1 MYIEIKVSHR
11 YWSCKNRNE
20 IEDIDDLSTMKNE
33 YASETSP
40 IVHYK
45 GMLHSLSPCTIV
57 NFTDNVTIR
66 TKCSLGP
73 TSIVRPTDKSSVAL
87 QLLPTYY
94 TYLVFFNHY
103 VAIVY
108 GTLTVCIVSKTT
120 SLQHPPTG
128 PPQVYLHRVLSLDHL
143 ERKVNAQGFV
153 MYQWAVAE
161 AV

>member
-1 MYIEIKVSHR
+1 MHMYIEIKVSHR

-20 IEDIDDLSTMKNE
+20 IEDIYELSTMKND

-45 GMLHSLSPCTIV
+45 GMQHSLSPCTIV

-87 QLLPTYY
+87 QLLLTYY
-94 TYLVFFNHY
+94 T
-103 VAIVY
+103 
-108 GTLTVCIVSKTT
+108 
-120 SLQHPPTG
+120 
-128 PPQVYLHRVLSLDHL
+128 
-143 ERKVNAQGFV
+143 
-153 MYQWAVAE
+153 
-161 AV
+161 

>member
-1 MYIEIKVSHR
+1 MKMKKDTHVGYIEIKVSHR

-20 IEDIDDLSTMKNE
+20 IEDIYDLSTMKNE

-45 GMLHSLSPCTIV
+45 GMQHSLSPCTIV

-87 QLLPTYY
+87 QLQYY
-94 TYLVFFNHY
+94 
-103 VAIVY
+103 
-108 GTLTVCIVSKTT
+108 
-120 SLQHPPTG
+120 
-128 PPQVYLHRVLSLDHL
+128 
-143 ERKVNAQGFV
+143 
-153 MYQWAVAE
+153 
-161 AV
+161 